1 MPIHND
7 DDDDGTQAAA
17 DDVIITV
24 SAAGR
29 TASVPV
35 SLCLR
40 APSSGT
46 SANTHKS
53 CDVSPAARDVSNR

>member
-7 DDDDGTQAAA
+7 DDDDDTQAAA

-24 SAAGR
+24 SAASR
-29 TASVPV
+29 TALAPV

-40 APSSGT
+40 APSSDT
-46 SANTHKS
+46 SANTHA
-53 CDVSPAARDVSNR
+53 DTQVT